1 MTQYTLDVFS
11 ETYLTVLDQ
20 VNIEPSVK

>member
-20 VNIEPSVK
+20 ANIEPSVK